1 MQARQETLQE
11 GIARLG
17 PDPHT
22 PIARFLEHYLT
33 KDVEH
38 RIESVKWKCRDVIAQ
53 GDVLSYDGPT
63 LQLLPHYALRKG
75 ESVLL
80 LDFNAPVIAHPEN
93 YSEPLKQVLQKAAW
107 YTTGTNTNF
116 IVSSSWEGLMQALV
130 TLAPRFSVVGVL
142 KNLNVKYSSM
152 VKAQEFNPDI
162 WEKVRSKPF
171 PVIAIDPFDLFESV
185 TGRQFPDMSD

>member
-1 MQARQETLQE
+1 
-11 GIARLG
+11 
-17 PDPHT
+17 
-22 PIARFLEHYLT
+22 
-33 KDVEH
+33 
-38 RIESVKWKCRDVIAQ
+38 
-53 GDVLSYDGPT
+53 
-63 LQLLPHYALRKG
+63 
-75 ESVLL
+75 
-80 LDFNAPVIAHPEN
+80 
-93 YSEPLKQVLQKAAW
+93 
-107 YTTGTNTNF
+107 
-116 IVSSSWEGLMQALV
+116 MQALV